1 MKVINKSWYI
11 RFKTLMNMI
20 LADNKM
26 VFGLV
31 FIVFNAF
38 LISISLISKV
48 RPKEGNVFLS
58 IVFSTI
64 LFISIC
70 GFTGS
75 YIKNLFHYLILGFKR
90 RELINN
96 LYLIHGII
104 SFIISFITTIF
115 LNAMVSNGEFFIYF
129 NYKMKKEPI
138 LSTLIVFITSFIILY
153 FICIFA
159 SYIAIERNNKL
170 IIFIVLDNAIRHLFK
185 VSMADIIIDFLMKY
199 IFINTFTNYIIIV
212 STGYIIY
219 KICLRNIMKRDIASS
234 VS

>member
-1 MKVINKSWYI
+1 MKIINKNWYI
-11 RFKTLMNMI
+11 RFKALMRMI

-31 FIVFNAF
+31 FIVLNVF

-48 RPKEGNVFLS
+48 RPKEGNMFLS

-90 RELINN
+90 KELINN
-96 LYLIHGII
+96 LCLIHGII
-104 SFIISFITTIF
+104 CFIISLSTIIF
-115 LNAMVSNGEFFIYF
+115 LNAMVSNGEFFLYF

-138 LSTLIVFITSFIILY
+138 VSTLIIFITSFIILY
-153 FICIFA
+153 SICIFA
-159 SYIAIERNNKL
+159 SYIAIKPNNKL
-170 IIFIVLDNAIRHLFK
+170 IIFIISDNAIRHLFK
-185 VSMADIIIDFLMKY
+185 ISMTDIIIDFLVEY
-199 IFINTFTNYIIIV
+199 IFINTFITYIITIAT
-212 STGYIIY
+212 SYIIY
-219 KICLRNIMKRDIASS
+219 KICLRNIMKRDIAGS

>member
-1 MKVINKSWYI
+1 MKVINKNWYI
-11 RFKTLMNMI
+11 RFKALTNMI
-20 LADNKM
+20 LTDNKM

-31 FIVFNAF
+31 FILFNAF

-115 LNAMVSNGEFFIYF
+115 LNAMISNGEFFIYF

-170 IIFIVLDNAIRHLFK
+170 IIFIVLDNVIRHLFK
-185 VSMADIIIDFLMKY
+185 VSMADVIIDFLMKY
-199 IFINTFTNYIIIV
+199 IFVNTFTNYIIIV
-212 STGYIIY
+212 FTGYIIY